1 MQISAGDTWVY
12 TPEPGYEVA
21 WVFAQSGT
29 LSVSGER
36 LVRELAVFEEGS
48 GALHFYAQTDCALL
62 LGAAAKHPHDLVLG
76 SHSVHT
82 HADALA
88 QGVQRIVQIGEGLNK
103 ARA

>member
-1 MQISAGDTWVY
+1 MQISAGETWVY

-36 LVRELAVFEEGS
+36 LVRELAVFEEGA
-48 GALHFYAQTDCALL
+48 GALHFQAQTDCAFLF
-62 LGAAAKHPHDLVLG
+62 GAAAKHPHDLVLG

-82 HADALA
+82 HPDALA